1 MNDTSRGSKKPYT
14 PSATVNERA
23 KLLILNRKITLVPEQ
38 KCFCVTSLSGKKYTG
53 TLFSPELDKAAQF
66 CTCSSTTT
74 CCHIT
79 AAMMAIGYV
88 PRIASS
94 KRNKKPN
101 GTQMRKTEKTGSG
114 LGKKKS
120 VRSCETKNQNKKKV
134 KEMVSILISLPY

>member
-1 MNDTSRGSKKPYT
+1 MQDTSRGSKKPYT

-38 KCFCVTSLSGKKYTG
+38 KCFCVTSLSGKKYTV

-74 CCHIT
+74 CSHIR
-79 AAMMAIGYV
+79 AAMMSIVYV

-101 GTQMRKTEKTGSG
+101 GTRMRKM
-114 LGKKKS
+114 KKK
-120 VRSCETKNQNKKKV
+120 EPG
-134 KEMVSILISLPY
+134 LD